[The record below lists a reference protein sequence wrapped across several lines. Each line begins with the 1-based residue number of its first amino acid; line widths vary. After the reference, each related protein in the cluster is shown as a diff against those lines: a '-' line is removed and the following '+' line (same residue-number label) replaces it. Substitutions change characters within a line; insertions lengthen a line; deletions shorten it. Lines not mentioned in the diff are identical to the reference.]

1 MKLDDTKYRIDWID
15 QARGI
20 LFLCVILFLSN
31 LSSEV
36 IYTVKTS
43 NPYLGGLNDKCSLL
57 PC

>member
-1 MKLDDTKYRIDWID
+1 MKLDDTKYKIDWID

-36 IYTVKTS
+36 IYTVS
-43 NPYLGGLNDKCSLL
+43 IHPLFRWLER
-57 PC
+57 